1 MVSFIKMYLIFF
13 QLQLIF
19 KIDGSGVNPESFKG
33 INTVFTLVLFQVVEI
48 SIFPVTCL
56 FYILEVS
63 FG

>member
-56 FYILEVS
+56 S
-63 FG
+63 